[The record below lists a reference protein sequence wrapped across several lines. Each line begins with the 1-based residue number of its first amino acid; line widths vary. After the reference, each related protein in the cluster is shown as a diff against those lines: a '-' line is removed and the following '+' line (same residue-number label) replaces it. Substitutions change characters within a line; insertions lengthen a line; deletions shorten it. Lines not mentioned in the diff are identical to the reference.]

1 MRYYNLSKSTPNEY
15 SNPVLIKVNSKT
27 EKLLKRIT
35 KIIKKHRALEKQII
49 KELAKVNKMDNYDMD
64 DLLADYDF
72 LCDVMEYGNDN
83 DGYAYMREITKKE
96 YDDLKSKEKWIT

>member
-49 KELAKVNKMDNYDMD
+49 K
-64 DLLADYDF
+64 
-72 LCDVMEYGNDN
+72 
-83 DGYAYMREITKKE
+83 RI
-96 YDDLKSKEKWIT
+96 S

>member
-1 MRYYNLSKSTPNEY
+1 
-15 SNPVLIKVNSKT
+15 
-27 EKLLKRIT
+27 
-35 KIIKKHRALEKQII
+35 
-49 KELAKVNKMDNYDMD
+49 MD